1 MAGKTPA
8 LSPADRHD
16 LSAGAIGIARGTK
29 GAVTPAGEKFCEIL
43 RQISSEADRDKSKPL
58 SKISFGRAEVDATP
72 ASHEE
77 MMWGE
82 LLTCLC
88 RHGSGYSWSCGH
100 GWREY
105 IQWFATWMLIGRGMA
120 NFTSE
125 IDLKKK
131 RNPLPV

>member
-1 MAGKTPA
+1 
-8 LSPADRHD
+8 
-16 LSAGAIGIARGTK
+16 
-29 GAVTPAGEKFCEIL
+29 VTPAGEKFCEIL

-105 IQWFATWMLIGRGMA
+105 IQWFATWMLIARGMA